1 MTESLASRNQSTQPP
16 PSAGMIIREKE
27 PVNLEMPFDT
37 LDGFITPNERFY
49 VRGHFPIPRIDAKA
63 WRLKVEGE
71 VEKPFA
77 LSYAELL
84 QMKSRTVS
92 ATLECA
98 GNSRAFLTPPASG
111 VQWELGAVG
120 NADWTGVPLTAV
132 LERAEMKASAVDVL
146 FEGSDQGEIG
156 APPRPAGNIRYAR
169 SVPRD
174 KALQDVL
181 LAFKMNGGELSPAH
195 GFPVRVIVPGW
206 YGMASVKWLAR
217 IVASEKPFTGYFQS
231 IDYAYWERRS
241 GLPALVPITELH
253 VKAEI
258 ARPRMG
264 EVVPAGAKYRLHGAA
279 WTGNANIAK
288 VDISDD
294 GGSTWRPA
302 KLLGKPVPNAW
313 QLWEYE
319 WQTPAEPGK
328 LTLMARATDS
338 RGREQANEHDADFGS
353 YLICHCLPIEVEVR

>member
-1 MTESLASRNQSTQPP
+1 
-16 PSAGMIIREKE
+16 
-27 PVNLEMPFDT
+27 
-37 LDGFITPNERFY
+37 
-49 VRGHFPIPRIDAKA
+49 VRGHFPIPQIDAKA

-132 LERAEMKASAVDVL
+132 LERAEMKAGAVDVI
-146 FEGSDQGEIG
+146 FEGSDQGEIE
-156 APPRPAGNIRYAR
+156 APPRPAGKIHYAR

-174 KALQDVL
+174 KALKDVL

-217 IVASEKPFTGYFQS
+217 VVASEKPFAGYFQS
-231 IDYAYWERRS
+231 IDFAYWERRS
-241 GLPALVPITELH
+241 GLPALVPITELQ

-258 ARPRMG
+258 ARPHLA
-264 EVVPAGAKYRLHGAA
+264 EVVPAGARYRLHGAA
-279 WTGNANIAK
+279 WTSDADIAK

-294 GGSTWRPA
+294 GGST
-302 KLLGKPVPNAW
+302 
-313 QLWEYE
+313 
-319 WQTPAEPGK
+319 
-328 LTLMARATDS
+328 
-338 RGREQANEHDADFGS
+338 
-353 YLICHCLPIEVEVR
+353 